1 MAQRIATE
9 YVNASL
15 QLTAE
20 EMSGFVHFF
29 EEQHVKQQ
37 VRVLDNGN
45 HEMVLEDDA
54 GREEV
59 RLTFERQQDR
69 YVCVM
74 SCRLVHPKLT
84 NAMRKAVSV
93 FRGDA
98 IVNRIYSNYTMNYT
112 YEQGAVRKIVEHAA
126 GSMRVVFEYKDTVGQ
141 LEAQFKITDV
151 EQEIHVLHGAINQ
164 LLDLRN
170 QCTDQEQIAAIDD
183 RLRNHTHALFIRE
196 A

>member
-15 QLTAE
+15 QLSAD
-20 EMSGFVHFF
+20 EMTGFVRFF

-74 SCRLVHPKLT
+74 SCRLIHPKLT

-93 FRGDA
+93 FHGDA
-98 IVNRIYSNYTMNYT
+98 VVNRIYPNYTMNYS
-112 YEQGAVRKIVEHAA
+112 YVQGAVHKIVEHA
-126 GSMRVVFEYKDTVGQ
+126 GGNTRVVFEYKDTLGQ
-141 LEAQFKITDV
+141 LEAQFRFTDV
-151 EQEIHVLHGAINQ
+151 EQEIQVLQGAINQ

-170 QCTDQEQIAAIDD
+170 QCENEGQIAVIDE
-183 RLRNHTHALFIRE
+183 RLRRHTRSLFVLE

>member
-20 EMSGFVHFF
+20 EMAGFVRFF
-29 EEQHVKQQ
+29 EDQHVKQQ

-69 YVCVM
+69 MYV
-74 SCRLVHPKLT
+74 
-84 NAMRKAVSV
+84 
-93 FRGDA
+93 
-98 IVNRIYSNYTMNYT
+98 
-112 YEQGAVRKIVEHAA
+112 
-126 GSMRVVFEYKDTVGQ
+126 
-141 LEAQFKITDV
+141 
-151 EQEIHVLHGAINQ
+151 
-164 LLDLRN
+164 
-170 QCTDQEQIAAIDD
+170 
-183 RLRNHTHALFIRE
+183 
-196 A
+196 